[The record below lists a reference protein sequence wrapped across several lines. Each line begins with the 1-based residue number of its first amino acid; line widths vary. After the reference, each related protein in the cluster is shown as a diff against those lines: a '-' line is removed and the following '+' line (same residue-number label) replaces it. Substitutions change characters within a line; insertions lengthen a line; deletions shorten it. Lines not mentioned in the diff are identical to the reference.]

1 MDAISAEVGTVYVG
15 YADAVSWVS
24 PLPDDALEDFIL
36 RMGEKP
42 QYDLGL
48 QRHALGIVMDEFR
61 DRTLSSRIVRTG
73 DPTVF
78 DRDPRA
84 LAVIERM
91 LADME
96 RMTGGYAFEQQPDET
111 QAAVWTA
118 MDIARGLAAARTA
131 GDLHAYLRALDATN
145 EDEFENPADYR
156 ITTALE
162 EALAA
167 SGIEDDTDLRMR
179 YLGGQ
184 AGFLT
189 EEAYVELV
197 RTEGPMRR
205 AVTRAAQDHWQRF
218 RGACGPFNFDKAR
231 ESFLKSGVARYYD
244 RPPTAAE
251 AALRVQQEA
260 VHAENAKRL
269 ARSAE
274 FNRQEREKG
283 FSPYGYWFSPAGSV
297 FPMKGFQIH
306 DTWIRGTLDD
316 GPGLAGRYAALS
328 EGWVS
333 MTMMDDKSSGANI
346 AYGEGAPCQK
356 ALKAAARIVRRGGE
370 FTTAVIE
377 AYDGMESAGYEF
389 HDDHRLG
396 ARRLNEIAAE
406 VGRSSPNP

>member
-1 MDAISAEVGTVYVG
+1 MDAVSAEVGTVYVG

-24 PLPDDALEDFIL
+24 PLPDAALEDFIL

-42 QYDLGL
+42 RHDLGL

-73 DPTVF
+73 EPTVF

-118 MDIARGLAAARTA
+118 MDIARGFASARTA
-131 GDLHAYLRALDATN
+131 GDLHAYLRALDDTN
-145 EDEFENPADYR
+145 DDEFENPADYR

-167 SGIEDDTDLRMR
+167 SGIEDDSDLRMR
-179 YLGGQ
+179 YLGGRV
-184 AGFLT
+184 GFLT

-197 RTEGPMRR
+197 RKEGSMRR

-218 RGACGPFNFDKAR
+218 REACGPFNFDKAR
-231 ESFLKSGVARYYD
+231 ESFRRSGDARYYD
-244 RPPTAAE
+244 RPPTPAE

-260 VHAENAKRL
+260 VHAENARRL

-274 FNRQEREKG
+274 FHRQEREKG
-283 FSPYGYWFSPAGSV
+283 FSPYGYWFSPDGVV
-297 FPMKGFQIH
+297 FPMRGFQIH
-306 DTWIRGTLDD
+306 DTWIRGTVDD
-316 GPGLAGRYAALS
+316 GPGLACRYEALAQ
-328 EGWVS
+328 GWVS
-333 MTMMDDKSSGANI
+333 MTMMNDKSPGTNI
-346 AYGEGAPCQK
+346 AYGEGAPFDK
-356 ALKAAARIVRRGGE
+356 ALKAAARIIRRGGE
-370 FTTAVIE
+370 FSSAVIE
-377 AYDGMESAGYEF
+377 SYAGMESAGYEF
-389 HDDHRLG
+389 HDELRSA
-396 ARRLNEIAAE
+396 ARRLNEIARE
-406 VGRSSPNP
+406 PSLPGLS